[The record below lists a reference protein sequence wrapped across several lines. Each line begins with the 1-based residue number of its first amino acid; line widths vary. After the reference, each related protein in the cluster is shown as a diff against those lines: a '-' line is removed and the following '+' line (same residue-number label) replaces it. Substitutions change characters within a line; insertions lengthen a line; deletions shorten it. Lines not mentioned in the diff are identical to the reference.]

1 MPPNLGGH
9 PHLPIWRNE
18 TQHGVFVRKVWKAG
32 IESCFLRLKLVH
44 SRHGPVNFPWSH
56 ERIATPAF
64 EEITISMTTEQE
76 LRQKL
81 RKISALFEGATTA
94 GERDSAA
101 AAIDRLRKALAAAEQ
116 IEKPVETYFKL
127 VDQWNR
133 RLFTA
138 LCRRYGLKP
147 YRYPRQHR
155 TTVVLRAPKSFID
168 NTLWPEYLQIEKALH
183 EYLNE
188 ATERII
194 REEVFGNS
202 DEAEERAG

>member
-1 MPPNLGGH
+1 
-9 PHLPIWRNE
+9 
-18 TQHGVFVRKVWKAG
+18 
-32 IESCFLRLKLVH
+32 
-44 SRHGPVNFPWSH
+44 
-56 ERIATPAF
+56 
-64 EEITISMTTEQE
+64 MTTEQE

-81 RKISALFEGATTA
+81 RKISALFEGATTI
-94 GERDSAA
+94 GERDAAA
-101 AAIDRLRKALAAAEQ
+101 AAIDRVRKALAAAEQ
-116 IEKPVETYFKL
+116 IEQLVETQFKL
-127 VDQWNR
+127 VDRWNR

-147 YRYPRQHR
+147 YRYPRQR
-155 TTVVLRAPKSFID
+155 YSTVTLRAPRSFID
-168 NTLWPEYLQIEKALH
+168 NTLWPEFLQIKKALD

>member
-1 MPPNLGGH
+1 VLKGR
-9 PHLPIWRNE
+9 W
-18 TQHGVFVRKVWKAG
+18 AG
-32 IESCFLRLKLVH
+32 KLSLFSCAH
-44 SRHGPVNFPWSH
+44 CD
-56 ERIATPAF
+56 PALD
-64 EEITISMTTEQE
+64 EITISMTTEQE

-81 RKISALFEGATTA
+81 RKTSALFEGATTA
-94 GERDSAA
+94 GERDAAA
-101 AAIDRLRKALAAAEQ
+101 AAIGRVRKALAAAEQ

-168 NTLWPEYLQIEKALH
+168 RTLWPEYLLIEKALH

>member
-1 MPPNLGGH
+1 
-9 PHLPIWRNE
+9 
-18 TQHGVFVRKVWKAG
+18 
-32 IESCFLRLKLVH
+32 
-44 SRHGPVNFPWSH
+44 
-56 ERIATPAF
+56 
-64 EEITISMTTEQE
+64 MTTEQE

-81 RKISALFEGATTA
+81 RRISALFEGATTA
-94 GERDSAA
+94 GERDAAA
-101 AAIDRLRKALAAAEQ
+101 AAIERMRKALAAAEQ
-116 IEKPVETYFKL
+116 VEKPVETQFKL

-147 YRYPRQHR
+147 YRYPRQRHS
-155 TTVVLRAPKSFID
+155 TVVLRAPKSFID
-168 NTLWPEYLQIEKALH
+168 ETLWPEFLQIEKALH